1 MGLFQEYMDAKGK
14 VVKPKVDISG
24 GDPSPKTPP
33 TKPPK
38 EHGDKPYAASNG
50 KGPKNKSEKGLG
62 DQGDASLKYEPSDDP
77 SSKGHPPAKIPTVE
91 QFELTSL
98 VAEAAIKD
106 QTLIEN
112 LVRQLKANG
121 LLGPLVAEMLQHK
134 DTYRHI
140 SEIMAHEE
148 YGDDTC
154 KSFVRAMSNEEV
166 APPFSDQL
174 QIADDDEE
182 INGDTMDD
190 QGVMDMEAPPVDD
203 NFEDLEV
210 GFEDEFEQEPV
221 DDPLMQMDPQMQQQM
236 NPAMKNFQKALMGKF
251 MDADNDV
258 HQRMSYARHCKKM
271 KKMAA
276 Q

>member
-14 VVKPKVDISG
+14 VVKSVVDISG

-38 EHGDKPYAASNG
+38 EHGDKPYAASDG
-50 KGPKNKSEKGLG
+50 KSTKSEKGFG

-91 QFELTSL
+91 QVELSNI
-98 VAEAAIKD
+98 VAEAATRD

-121 LLGPLVAEMLQHK
+121 LLGPLVAEMLQHRES
-134 DTYRHI
+134 YGYI
-140 SEIMAHEE
+140 SELMGHEE
-148 YGDDTC
+148 YGDETC
-154 KSFVRAMSNEEV
+154 RNLARAMSEEV

-174 QIADDDEE
+174 EIADEDQDQL
-182 INGDTMDD
+182 NGDTTDNQGIDD
-190 QGVMDMEAPPVDD
+190 SVAPPAD

-210 GFEDEFEQEPV
+210 GFEDEQPPV
-221 DDPLMQMDPQMQQQM
+221 EDPLMQMQQM
-236 NPAMKNFQKALMGKF
+236 NPAMKNFQRALMGKF
-251 MDADNDV
+251 MDADNNKADV
-258 HQRMSYARHCKKM
+258 HQRMAYARHCKKM
-271 KKMAA
+271 KKMMAV